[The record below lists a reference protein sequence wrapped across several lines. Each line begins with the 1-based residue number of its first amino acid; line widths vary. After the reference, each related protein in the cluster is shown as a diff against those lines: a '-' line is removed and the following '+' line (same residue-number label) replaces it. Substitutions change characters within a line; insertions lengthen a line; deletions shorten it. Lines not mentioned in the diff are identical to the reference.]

1 MLIQADVVAKKIIE
15 LWTQLSNERNQWLSR
30 TTEIRKYINA
40 PDTTYTEVGT
50 LPWKNKTTIPKLT
63 QIYDNLIAQYKHALF
78 PSADWFSFLGDRPED
93 QEKDNIIQKYIRQKL
108 EQSNFVTTVRDIL
121 ADWVIYG
128 VCCGGVEYTVD
139 KHKTITGE
147 EVVKYSGARAFR
159 VSPLDFVIEPRAS
172 SFDDSVFI
180 RRYLLPINKLYKLT
194 SENSL
199 YTYSEEAIE
208 KAKQIRGYVRT
219 NEDALKDT
227 ELFIDGFGSPEEY
240 FNSGNVEV
248 LEFWGDLFIPETGE
262 FFENQTI
269 AIIDRMYVLWN
280 QPNPMLNGK
289 KPYSFTSWRPRT
301 DNLYG
306 QSPLEQLVGMQYRI
320 DHLENVKADIFDLI
334 AHPIVVISGNPA
346 DDFEWRPGKIFYAGL
361 EGNVSILRPDPTA
374 LAADNQI
381 AMYME
386 MMELMAGAPR
396 ETAGFRTPGEK
407 TAYEVDVL
415 YQGAIKMFLEKTQHF
430 ETTFLERMLE
440 LFYII
445 TMMNV
450 TDKDFLRIF
459 DDDLNAYQFIEI
471 DKNKIVANG
480 QFKPKGSSHF
490 EKRRKMLQ
498 ELLTSIEKLSAIP
511 STSIH
516 IDGKAVAKEVER
528 QLDYGGLNFVKDF
541 QAIIDQVRSQTVAQM
556 EAQESQKLMEVMGA
570 SPQQT
575 QQVSE

>member
-78 PSADWFSFLGDRPED
+78 PSADWFSFLGDRQED

-498 ELLTSIEKLSAIP
+498 ELLTSIEKLSVIP
-511 STSIH
+511 ATSIH

-528 QLDYGGLNFVKDF
+528 QLDYGGLSFVKDF
-541 QAIIDQVRSQTVAQM
+541 QAVIDQVRSQTVAQM
-556 EAQESQKLMEVMGA
+556 ETQESQKLMEVMGV